1 MELNQAFCGQKV
13 AYKGKQYVI
22 RAIGTGPGEINNL
35 VWVQGFDNPLPL
47 DAVEPML
54 ESVPLFVRKD
64 EPEKCP
70 GMAEYGHGLTTT
82 IVHAGCCDENGQ
94 KRLKKAPQGTF
105 KKHLMAEMED
115 AHEDQFVNLPFNTRR
130 ELAGKFH
137 LECCFQDTNTLERA
151 REAITEHDLLDL
163 IIAQV
168 GYWTATGTPESGE
181 VLLRTLATAITDY
194 HAPAIQRIIDGGKL

>member
-1 MELNQAFCGQKV
+1 MSGWCSMELNQAFIGQKI
-13 AYKGKQYVI
+13 AYNGKQYEI
-22 RAIGTGPGEINNL
+22 QALGTTPSGGGLAWLKGVTSPA
-35 VWVQGFDNPLPL
+35 PLC
-47 DAVEPML
+47 DVEPML
-54 ESVPLFVRKD
+54 EHVPLFARKD

-105 KKHLMAEMED
+105 KKHLISEIED
-115 AHEDQFVNLPFNTRR
+115 AHEDQFVNFPFNTRR

-168 GYWTATGTPESGE
+168 GYWTA
-181 VLLRTLATAITDY
+181 
-194 HAPAIQRIIDGGKL
+194 